1 MRNRCSLWEGIF
13 APAAVLIT
21 ITKFWFVSSQQRR
34 HFGKYTLCT
43 NVAVVIVAVDDALQC
58 GKSIGRRARD
68 VWKFVVLRWEKWI
81 FWHKECSE
89 MRSLL
94 IAHSVPISQIHIQW
108 NWNEYVHDP
117 PLSFYR
123 KTEKC
128 EVNDTKSIFFLHF
141 GNKEPNNNNNNQK
154 RAIPSLYLCNT
165 PSKKLGN
172 SSLEFL
178 FVSILFGE
186 LFQVL
191 FYQEQ
196 SEISHNLENS
206 KILSRSSKRARPTVC
221 NLVYSFRQLIDK
233 KIPIKFSLPVLV
245 ARSQSISF
253 LAQNFNSYSF
263 NKVSHS
269 VHKM

>member
-1 MRNRCSLWEGIF
+1 MRFLSHTVF
-13 APAAVLIT
+13 QFH
-21 ITKFWFVSSQQRR
+21 KFI
-34 HFGKYTLCT
+34 Y
-43 NVAVVIVAVDDALQC
+43 
-58 GKSIGRRARD
+58 
-68 VWKFVVLRWEKWI
+68 
-81 FWHKECSE
+81 SE
-89 MRSLL
+89 IEMNTCMIR
-94 IAHSVPISQIHIQW
+94 
-108 NWNEYVHDP
+108 
-117 PLSFYR
+117 LSRFIE

-196 SEISHNLENS
+196 SKISHNLENS
-206 KILSRSSKRARPTVC
+206 KIFSRSLKRTRTTVC